1 LLTSPTLHCITIAG
15 QVQPNPRRPPP
26 PLRRELLLRPE
37 LDELLRLLLRDEDEL
52 LRLLLELQ
60 LLLDELDPP
69 L

>member
-1 LLTSPTLHCITIAG
+1 LVISPALHCITIAG

-37 LDELLRLLLRDEDEL
+37 LDELLRDEEELR
-52 LRLLLELQ
+52 RLLLELQ
-60 LLLDELDPP
+60 LLLDELEPP